1 MLIDGLPLTLAQLFT
16 QPCYIPTDVSS
27 LLWAIPICLSIS
39 VVYKAIKIEHF
50 ASGYF
55 AREVSLLFATIVG
68 FLIVVAVVL
77 WTIARLATIL

>member
-1 MLIDGLPLTLAQLFT
+1 MLIDGLSLMLAQLFT
-16 QPCYIPTDVSS
+16 QPTYIPTNIIS

-50 ASGYF
+50 APGYF
-55 AREVSLLFATIVG
+55 AREVSLLFVTIIC

-77 WTIARLATIL
+77 WTIARLVTFF